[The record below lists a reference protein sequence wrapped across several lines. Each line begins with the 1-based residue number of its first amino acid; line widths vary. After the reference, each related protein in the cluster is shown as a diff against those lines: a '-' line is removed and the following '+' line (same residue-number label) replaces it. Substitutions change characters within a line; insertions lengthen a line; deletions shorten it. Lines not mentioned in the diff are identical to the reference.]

1 LRSPGLFQT
10 ASFRRT
16 CSRGNPNAEPLAHL
30 LLELQDLGACRHG
43 YRPVRYADIVVPHP
57 VGPTNTPSAAL
68 TDGAA
73 ATAAESTKYDRYGP
87 GVLPLAV
94 ETFGR
99 WGTQALKWWRQLA
112 KQVVALGDPFF
123 APALV
128 APGVSGTPAR
138 QRRLGLRLTRAGPV
152 IWLLGSDDFA
162 GGA

>member
-1 LRSPGLFQT
+1 VKRVELDFGYVHATVAFQK
-10 ASFRRT
+10 
-16 CSRGNPNAEPLAHL
+16 E
-30 LLELQDLGACRHG
+30 E
-43 YRPVRYADIVVPHP
+43 
-57 VGPTNTPSAAL
+57 
-68 TDGAA
+68 
-73 ATAAESTKYDRYGP
+73 
-87 GVLPLAV
+87 
-94 ETFGR
+94 
-99 WGTQALKWWRQLA
+99 QALKWWRQLA